1 MIMFSKK
8 IGSRIIPKKLSKV
21 GGFTLIE
28 LMVSSAIF
36 ITVASLSMEALFA
49 MQKSYTKV
57 DGLRVVMD
65 SLNTSVE
72 AMTRDTRYGTVF
84 FCGKDVNDTNRSF
97 RKSCPFS
104 GGANDGGDFVMFK
117 PSYAINSLMRK
128 GYYLSNSKLYEYTI
142 NEFGATSTIPITGE
156 DIYIDS
162 FRVFVSGA
170 NTTAAAVVAGNT
182 ENAPAEP
189 TDNIQPSITFVIA
202 GRAGDTA
209 NNSERAFFQLETSV
223 TPRSLDI

>member
-1 MIMFSKK
+1 MNIFSTKNNKK
-8 IGSRIIPKKLSKV
+8 AVRKIR
-21 GGFTLIE
+21 GFTLIE

-57 DGLRVVMD
+57 DGLRIVMD

-84 FCGKDVNDTNRSF
+84 FCGIDVNDTNRSF
-97 RKSCPFS
+97 RQSCPFN

-117 PSYAINSLMRK
+117 PSYATNALVRK
-128 GYYLSNSKLYEYTI
+128 GYYFSNKKLYEYTI
-142 NEFGATSTIPITGE
+142 NEFGATSAIPITGE
-156 DIYIDS
+156 DINIDS

-170 NTTAAAVVAGNT
+170 NTTAAAVVSGNT
-182 ENAPAEP
+182 ENAGAV
-189 TDNIQPSITFVIA
+189 TDNVQPSITFVIA

-209 NNSERAFFQLETSV
+209 NKSERAFFQLETSI